1 MAKEGNT
8 GQGVLEGFE
17 PAQPTRIGE
26 DTAQFAQGQ
35 VGQKDRWRPVRKTED
50 PLTRTATE
58 VQEPPER
65 SQIGPATHTV
75 PKGREVWCFDGDPGR
90 APFATFTTDTL
101 PLTETGRRRKTG
113 LRDGGTKE
121 FQAPGA
127 FETYRDGKTYDHLPG
142 TVVATPHA
150 KRRRVAPAQSTPPRA

>member
-1 MAKEGNT
+1 MPKEGNT
-8 GQGVLEGFE
+8 VQGVLEGFE
-17 PAQPTRIGE
+17 PPQPARIGE
-26 DTAQFAQGQ
+26 DTAKFAQGQ
-35 VGQKDRWRPVRKTED
+35 VGQKDRWRRIRNTDD
-50 PLTRTATE
+50 PLIRTATE
-58 VQEPPER
+58 VQEPPKE

-113 LRDGGTKE
+113 LRGGGTKE

-127 FETYRDGKTYDHLPG
+127 FETYRDGTTYDHLPG
-142 TVVATPHA
+142 TEVATPHA